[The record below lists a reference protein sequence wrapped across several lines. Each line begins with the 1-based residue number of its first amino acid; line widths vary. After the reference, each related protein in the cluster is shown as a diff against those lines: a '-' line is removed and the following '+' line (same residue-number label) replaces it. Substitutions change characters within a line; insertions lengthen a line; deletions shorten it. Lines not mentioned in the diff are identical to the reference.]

1 MKKKNSFEDKCNE
14 KDKYMEDN
22 DDNNEEEEMEDNDD
36 NKKEEEEN
44 FQICLRKFS
53 DLSGRIFRYVR
64 ENFQICPGKFSVFG
78 INLFI

>member
-1 MKKKNSFEDKCNE
+1 MEEEDNDDNKEE
-14 KDKYMEDN
+14 KEMEDN

-53 DLSGRIFRYVR
+53 DLSG
-64 ENFQICPGKFSVFG
+64 NFFFVF
-78 INLFI
+78 NQYFQYW

>member
-1 MKKKNSFEDKCNE
+1 
-14 KDKYMEDN
+14 MEDN

-53 DLSGRIFRYVR
+53 DLSGK
-64 ENFQICPGKFSVFG
+64 NFYFVF
-78 INLFI
+78 NQYFQYW